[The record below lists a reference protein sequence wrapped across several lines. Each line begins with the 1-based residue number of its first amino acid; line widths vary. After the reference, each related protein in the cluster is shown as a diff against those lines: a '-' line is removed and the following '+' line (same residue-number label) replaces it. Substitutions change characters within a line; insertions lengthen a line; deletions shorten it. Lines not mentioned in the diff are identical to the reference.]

1 MIGLLNSKV
10 LVAAGAVAGIILSSL
25 LWITY
30 NHFIGHPRVANEAR
44 LGYVVLSE
52 KAAIEAKLKLEE
64 KRRKAAEEISSRHQ
78 ALLKIANAE
87 AEAEQARLE
96 QENADY
102 EARLEAA
109 GRSCRLDDADIEWLR
124 KP

>member
-78 ALLKIANAE
+78 ALLKIANAQ
-87 AEAEQARLE
+87 AEVEQARLE